1 MTTAI
6 TSITVKNGITHTGDN
21 VDHLQAAVQACAT
34 MIFEDPEWVADV
46 VVAALLAQHELRR
59 GLKPEY
65 ALRTLTEALN
75 ADFD

>member
-6 TSITVKNGITHTGDN
+6 TPIFVKNGVTHTGDN
-21 VDHLQAAVQACAT
+21 VDYLQAAVGACT
-34 MIFEDPEWVADV
+34 EMILEDPEWVADV

-75 ADFD
+75 P